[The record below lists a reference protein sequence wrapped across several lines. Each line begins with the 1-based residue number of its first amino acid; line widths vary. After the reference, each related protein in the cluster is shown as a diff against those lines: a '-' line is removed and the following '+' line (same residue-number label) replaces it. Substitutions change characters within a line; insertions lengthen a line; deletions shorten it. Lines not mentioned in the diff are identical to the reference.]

1 MESPT
6 CIELQIRHVLGH
18 PSNEYVYIWGLSDWV
33 LAQNLIIEICFSY
46 FILCSSP
53 DLRKDNTGPGLCPIS
68 PSGGVE
74 CVLNKGAA
82 GLSCLKTVQI
92 SHPCSEH
99 ITPLSYLPPLS
110 LHYTLHCKMNHFVLY
125 WWFIRLFSSQ
135 YWLKI
140 PSWWLE
146 NLAVPSSSY
155 SLSSV

>member
-1 MESPT
+1 MVWLDIFGYMQLIKDQKNFFFDGKVFSQWFGMESPT

-110 LHYTLHCKMNHFVLY
+110 LHYTLHCK
-125 WWFIRLFSSQ
+125 I
-135 YWLKI
+135 K
-140 PSWWLE
+140 
-146 NLAVPSSSY
+146 
-155 SLSSV
+155 

>member
-33 LAQNLIIEICFSY
+33 LAQNLIIESCFSS

-99 ITPLSYLPPLS
+99 YTIKLFTTIIL
-110 LHYTLHCKMNHFVLY
+110 TLHTALQNDSFCFVLMMH
-125 WWFIRLFSSQ
+125 
-135 YWLKI
+135 
-140 PSWWLE
+140 
-146 NLAVPSSSY
+146 
-155 SLSSV
+155 